1 MMSKLNPVA
10 LVFFMLTLGLS
21 AQAQKNEAS
30 FLVGGLKTG
39 SRGVTDAAASSIDT
53 GASVA
58 YEVNVATRL
67 VNAKLV
73 SLYFEVPLIVA
84 PNTDLN
90 SSNVLVPNNYSS
102 IFFTPGL
109 KLKAWTM
116 SPLSPYAVLG
126 AGIGHFNS
134 SSTLVSGQ
142 PNPASRGTTA
152 FVYDVGGGV
161 DVRVIP
167 FVALRG
173 EIRDLISGN
182 PKFVVPVSGDHQHNV
197 LFAGG
202 VVLRF

>member
-1 MMSKLNPVA
+1 MSKLNPVA
-10 LVFFMLTLGLS
+10 LVFFILTLGLS

-134 SSTLVSGQ
+134 SSTLRTYSSVRTTFSFEKSSSCLVIVTSSK
-142 PNPASRGTTA
+142 PTRAPVDRGGMRSPWTRQRL
-152 FVYDVGGGV
+152 DV
-161 DVRVIP
+161 D
-167 FVALRG
+167 
-173 EIRDLISGN
+173 
-182 PKFVVPVSGDHQHNV
+182 
-197 LFAGG
+197 
-202 VVLRF
+202 

>member
-1 MMSKLNPVA
+1 MSKPNPVV
-10 LVFFMLTLGLS
+10 LVFLMLLPAMS

-39 SRGVTDAAASSIDT
+39 SRGITDAAAGSIDS
-53 GASVA
+53 GASTA
-58 YEVNVATRL
+58 YEINVATRL
-67 VNAKLV
+67 LNARLV
-73 SLYFEVPLIVA
+73 SLYFEFPLIVA
-84 PNTDLN
+84 PNTDLT
-90 SSNVLVPNNYSS
+90 SSNVLVPKNYSS

-109 KLKAWTM
+109 KLKAWTL
-116 SPLSPYAVLG
+116 SPISPYAVLG
-126 AGIGHFNS
+126 AGLGHFNS
-134 SSTLVSGQ
+134 SGTLLSGQ
-142 PNPASRGTTA
+142 PNPSSKTTTK

-161 DVRVIP
+161 DLRLIP

-182 PKFVVPVSGDHQHNV
+182 PSFTVPVSGDRQHNV

>member
-1 MMSKLNPVA
+1 MMSKLNPAA
-10 LVFFMLTLGLS
+10 LVFLVLLPGLS

-39 SRGVTDAAASSIDT
+39 SRGVADAAASSIDA

-58 YEVNVATRL
+58 YEVNVATRVL
-67 VNAKLV
+67 NLRLV
-73 SLYFEVPLIVA
+73 SLYVELPLIIA

-90 SSNVLVPNNYSS
+90 SSNALVPKNYSS
-102 IFFTPGL
+102 IFFMPGL

-116 SPLSPYAVLG
+116 SPVSPYIVVG
-126 AGIGHFNS
+126 AGLGHFNS
-134 SSTLVSGQ
+134 SGTLQSGQ
-142 PNPASRGTTA
+142 PNPVSKATTR
-152 FVYDVGGGV
+152 FVSDVGGGV
-161 DVRVIP
+161 DLRVIP

-173 EIRDLISGN
+173 EIRDVISGN
-182 PKFVVPVSGDHQHNV
+182 PNFSVPVSGDRQHNV